1 MIMSASTPLLEHRV
15 TFQRQLIGE
24 PPAIE
29 LPEIL
34 SVRGFHGTNLLLTTR
49 ALCGH
54 RGNGVGLRGGG
65 SRHAGPGLQGLPGG
79 RAVQLDGILRWR
91 NCRSELDQSRYES
104 QRCQRAGSALLPR
117 RHSRTERDRFAGPIG
132 NQCNRWR
139 RKAGYNQQWGSFV
152 AGVEGDISWRHFSKT
167 VATAGSPFLTFPF
180 GTAAF
185 TTTVSTNWLATI
197 RPRIGYAV
205 DKALFYATGGVAIGD
220 VKYSNSYVGLS
231 PLGFGLEF
239 ETAAAS
245 QTRVGW
251 TVGAGIDYAVTP
263 HWVVSGEYLHVDLG
277 SLSTSGLATTGSTPT
292 ATFNVSTKLR
302 SDIGRLGIAYKF

>member
-1 MIMSASTPLLEHRV
+1 MARICFSRVALFAAIGGMASVSAAAAADVQAPVYKALPAVAPFSWTGFYVGGTAGASWTNADTSLSAVNGAIPLY
-15 TFQRQLIGE
+15 F
-24 PPAIE
+24 PADI
-29 LPEIL
+29 
-34 SVRGFHGTNLLLTTR
+34 
-49 ALCGH
+49 
-54 RGNGVGLRGGG
+54 
-65 SRHAGPGLQGLPGG
+65 PGLNAIGSPGLSGTSAIVGG
-79 RAVQLDGILRWR
+79 
-91 NCRSELDQSRYES
+91 
-104 QRCQRAGSALLPR
+104 
-117 RHSRTERDRFAGPIG
+117 
-132 NQCNRWR
+132 
-139 RKAGYNQQWGSFV
+139 KAGYNRQWGSFV
-152 AGVEGDISWRHFSKT
+152 AGVEGDISWRHFDKM
-167 VATAGSPFLTFPF
+167 VATAGSPFLTFPL

-220 VKYSNSYVGLS
+220 VKYSNTYVGFS

-251 TVGAGIDYAVTP
+251 TVGAGIDYAITP

-277 SLSTSGLATTGSTPT
+277 SVSTSGLVTTGNTPT

-302 SDIGRLGIAYKF
+302 SDIGRFGIAYKF